1 MKMKRALTAALVAL
15 AFLSAPVVAQEQPV
29 YLWINFVK
37 AKPGQ
42 GEALTKLMIE
52 EDAKVFDP
60 LVASGAAGDWGI
72 AMPVV
77 HDGNDT
83 YSHVEWIS
91 FVGWAGAD
99 AFMKAFWEQ
108 RAKVS
113 ESDRKSME
121 AQWDAAV
128 EPGSHA
134 DLITRNVYVGKDTGE
149 RPTYINLGYHKA
161 MPGKFDDLGKL
172 FREVGPPV
180 FEKLM
185 AEGKVINYGLETI
198 DIHRGQDW
206 SYMTWYTSKDLAT
219 RDVVDAGFDAAWA
232 ARSEEESKALSQRFM
247 DARDWSGHSDQ
258 ILVVVHYKS
267 RDSQKPE

>member
-1 MKMKRALTAALVAL
+1 MKRVLTAALVAL
-15 AFLSAPVVAQEQPV
+15 AFLAAPVVAQEQPI

-42 GEALTKLMIE
+42 GEALTKLMIQ

-72 AMPVV
+72 AMPLV
-77 HDGNDT
+77 HDGNDP
-83 YSHVEWIS
+83 YSHLEWIS

-99 AFMKAFWEQ
+99 AFMKTFMEQ
-108 RAKVS
+108 RQAMGEAASNAMDAK
-113 ESDRKSME
+113 
-121 AQWDAAV
+121 WDAVV

-134 DLITRNVYVGKDTGE
+134 DLITHNVYVGKDTGE

-172 FREVGPPV
+172 FKEVGPPV

-247 DARDWSGHSDQ
+247 DDRDWSGHSDQ
-258 ILVVVHYKS
+258 ILLVVHYKS
-267 RDSQKPE
+267 RDSNKPE